1 MNDLKTPVARLA
13 RLFRDARDRWKAK
26 ALERQRRLRAA
37 QVRIRDLE
45 RSRAYW
51 KARALAVE
59 GETSA
64 SGTSGG
70 ETDAASG
77 DEPPMAMVP
86 TRVANHH
93 HCLEVIA
100 LSLQLYLHASFGCRG
115 VSRVLRLL
123 AGYLPLGV
131 PASTT
136 VLNWCYRLG
145 LAVLQRPLPRRDD
158 WIFVIDH
165 TVALGAQKCLVVL
178 GIPASRLAETGYSP
192 HHCDM
197 TVLAVEVTAKSTG
210 IWVAAVLE
218 RVSTRAGVPVQI
230 VSDHGSDVRKS
241 IALFRQQ
248 APSCVETY
256 DISHAIATQLK
267 AHWRD
272 DVHWQGFLKQAGAT
286 LSHFQQTDLA
296 FLLPPRQRTK
306 ARYMAM
312 DSHIEWAERLLGY
325 YDQGDFSAIG
335 RPCVFTGAAYAR
347 LRARWG
353 KPHVEP
359 VRGLIGTQYHTRAA
373 LREALR
379 AAGTTVLDDLDD
391 TFWRLADRGYARFLE
406 AFAWVLAYRQVLPEW
421 TQTSAVSKTVQK
433 VLKTDGLSHAIP
445 AVVQAELAGLG
456 PLAAPVA
463 DFQTRIL
470 QHVEHEAAKLPAG
483 AIWLASS
490 DIIESIFGHYKTF
503 TSRGPL
509 KEVGRLVLLI
519 PAFLS
524 ELTAPVIR
532 AAMTSVR
539 TRDVQH
545 WVDKHLGD
553 SMLARRRRALR
564 PAIKTA

>member
-1 MNDLKTPVARLA
+1 MNDLKTPVSRLA
-13 RLFRDARDRWKAK
+13 RLFRDARDHWKAK
-26 ALERQRRLRAA
+26 ALERQKRLRTA
-37 QVRIRDLE
+37 QIRIRDLE

-51 KARALAVE
+51 KARALAA
-59 GETSA
+59 GGKTSA
-64 SGTSGG
+64 SGASDG
-70 ETDAASG
+70 ETDEDNR

-123 AGYLPLGV
+123 ASYLPLGV

-136 VLNWCYRLG
+136 VLTWCYRLG

-178 GIPASRLAETGYSP
+178 GIPASRLTETGYSP
-192 HHCDM
+192 RHCDM

-230 VSDHGSDVRKS
+230 VSDHGSDVRKG

-272 DVHWQGFLKQAGAT
+272 DVHWQGFLQQAAAT
-286 LSHFQQTDLA
+286 LSHFQQTELL

-306 ARYMAM
+306 ARYMHVDA
-312 DSHIEWAERLLGY
+312 HLHWAQRLIGY
-325 YDQGDFSAIG
+325 HDQGDFSAIG
-335 RPCVFTGAAYAR
+335 LPCVFSANAWAR
-347 LRARWG
+347 LRAAWG
-353 KPHVEP
+353 KRRVEP
-359 VRGLIGTQYHTRAA
+359 LRALIGQRYDTRAA
-373 LREALR
+373 LCEALR
-379 AAGTTVLDDLDD
+379 DHGATTLDELDDA
-391 TFWRLADRGYARFLE
+391 FWRLADRGYARFLE
-406 AFAWVLAYRQVLPEW
+406 AFAWVLTYRDVLPEW
-421 TQTSAVSKTVQK
+421 TQTIAVSKTVQK
-433 VLKTDGLSHAIP
+433 VLKTHGLSHATP
-445 AVVQAELAGLG
+445 AVVQVELTALG

-532 AAMTSVR
+532 EAMASVR
-539 TRDVQH
+539 TLDVQQ

>member
-1 MNDLKTPVARLA
+1 
-13 RLFRDARDRWKAK
+13 
-26 ALERQRRLRAA
+26 
-37 QVRIRDLE
+37 
-45 RSRAYW
+45 
-51 KARALAVE
+51 
-59 GETSA
+59 
-64 SGTSGG
+64 
-70 ETDAASG
+70 
-77 DEPPMAMVP
+77 
-86 TRVANHH
+86 
-93 HCLEVIA
+93 
-100 LSLQLYLHASFGCRG
+100 
-115 VSRVLRLL
+115 L

-178 GIPASRLAETGYSP
+178 GIPATRLAEIGYSP
-192 HHCDM
+192 RHCDM

-210 IWVAAVLE
+210 LWVAAVLGE
-218 RVSTRAGVPVQI
+218 VSTRAGVPVQI
-230 VSDHGSDVRKS
+230 VSDHGSDVRKG

-256 DISHAIATQLK
+256 DISHAVATQLK

-312 DSHIEWAERLLGY
+312 DSPIAWAERLLGY
-325 YDQGDFSAIG
+325 YDQGDFSTIG

-353 KPHVEP
+353 KPPVEP
-359 VRGLIGTQYHTRAA
+359 LRGLIGTQYHTRAA

-379 AAGTTVLDDLDD
+379 AAGTSVLDDLDD

-421 TQTSAVSKTVQK
+421 TQTIAVSKTVQK
-433 VLKTDGLSHAIP
+433 VLKTQGLSHATP
-445 AVVQAELAGLG
+445 ALVQAELAALG
-456 PLAAPVA
+456 PLAAPAA

-470 QHVEHEAAKLPAG
+470 QHLEHEAAKLPAG
-483 AIWLASS
+483 ASWLASS

-532 AAMTSVR
+532 AAMTSVH

-564 PAIKTA
+564 PVIKTA